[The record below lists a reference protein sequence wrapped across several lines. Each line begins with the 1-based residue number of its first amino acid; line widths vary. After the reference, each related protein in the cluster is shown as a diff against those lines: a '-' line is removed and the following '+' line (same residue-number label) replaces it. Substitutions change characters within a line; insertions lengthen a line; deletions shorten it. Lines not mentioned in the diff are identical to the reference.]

1 MTLKLKNGRVR
12 YYQLLF
18 IVKRNNNQMLRKANL
33 PLVFTASCWTWPI
46 FWNQP
51 SQTAQAN
58 SKTHDDACWTDVS
71 HNTVYDHSQM
81 LSHNVDGDGPWQGT
95 YLGEF
100 CLTCIPR
107 SSVASHFFNETG
119 FFLKGTLP
127 GAGHWLLDIVYRE
140 EPWREKGI
148 KQHANMTQEV
158 GAWIRTLI
166 IRNVRWRC
174 SSLL

>member
-1 MTLKLKNGRVR
+1 MCSKQSHNKKKKIFIEKKKIKDTSINAIQFVALWMTLKLKNGRVR

-107 SSVASHFFNETG
+107 SSVASHFFNETS
-119 FFLKGTLP
+119 FFFK
-127 GAGHWLLDIVYRE
+127 
-140 EPWREKGI
+140 
-148 KQHANMTQEV
+148 
-158 GAWIRTLI
+158 
-166 IRNVRWRC
+166 RN
-174 SSLL
+174 SSRSRPLTPRHSV